1 MMSAKYMALAL
12 AVLLPGCTMAPN
24 YVRPEAPVAEAWP
37 DDLMP
42 KGTVL
47 AQPTDQLASEIGWK
61 TFFTDQH
68 LQRLIQLALDNNRDL
83 RVSALN
89 IEPAAC
95 TRYSA
100 RI

>member
-47 AQPTDQLASEIGWK
+47 AQATDQLASEIGSPISTCSGSFSLLW
-61 TFFTDQH
+61 TTTGICASP
-68 LQRLIQLALDNNRDL
+68 R
-83 RVSALN
+83 
-89 IEPAAC
+89 
-95 TRYSA
+95 
-100 RI
+100 

>member
-24 YVRPEAPVAEAWP
+24 YVRPEAPVADAWP

-47 AQPTDQLASEIGWK
+47 AQLPISW
-61 TFFTDQH
+61 
-68 LQRLIQLALDNNRDL
+68 L
-83 RVSALN
+83 RKSDGRRSSPISTCSGSFSLL
-89 IEPAAC
+89 
-95 TRYSA
+95 
-100 RI
+100 

>member
-42 KGTVL
+42 KGTVSGSFSL
-47 AQPTDQLASEIGWK
+47 LWTTTGICASP
-61 TFFTDQH
+61 
-68 LQRLIQLALDNNRDL
+68 R
-83 RVSALN
+83 
-89 IEPAAC
+89 
-95 TRYSA
+95 
-100 RI
+100 

>member
-47 AQPTDQLASEIGWK
+47 AQATDQLASEIGWK
-61 TFFTDQH
+61 TFFTDH
-68 LQRLIQLALDNNRDL
+68 PPLT
-83 RVSALN
+83 N
-89 IEPAAC
+89 ILFII
-95 TRYSA
+95 YFS
-100 RI
+100 IVY

>member
-42 KGTVL
+42 L
-47 AQPTDQLASEIGWK
+47 S
-61 TFFTDQH
+61 
-68 LQRLIQLALDNNRDL
+68 LIH
-83 RVSALN
+83 
-89 IEPAAC
+89 I
-95 TRYSA
+95 
-100 RI
+100 

>member
-47 AQPTDQLASEIGWK
+47 AQATDLAG
-61 TFFTDQH
+61 F
-68 LQRLIQLALDNNRDL
+68 
-83 RVSALN
+83 
-89 IEPAAC
+89 
-95 TRYSA
+95 
-100 RI
+100 

>member
-42 KGTVL
+42 NGTVL
-47 AQPTDQLASEIGWK
+47 AQATDQLASEIGWK
-61 TFFTDQH
+61 TFFTDSK
-68 LQRLIQLALDNNRDL
+68 
-83 RVSALN
+83 SAAKPT
-89 IEPAAC
+89 IPR
-95 TRYSA
+95 TRTSGT
-100 RI
+100 

>member
-47 AQPTDQLASEIGWK
+47 AQPTDQLASESDGRRSSPIS
-61 TFFTDQH
+61 TFSGSFSLLWTTTGICASP
-68 LQRLIQLALDNNRDL
+68 R
-83 RVSALN
+83 
-89 IEPAAC
+89 
-95 TRYSA
+95 
-100 RI
+100 

>member
-47 AQPTDQLASEIGWK
+47 AQATDQLASEIGWNCGNPQK
-61 TFFTDQH
+61 QSNLSFRIGSIVIITT
-68 LQRLIQLALDNNRDL
+68 IAL
-83 RVSALN
+83 
-89 IEPAAC
+89 PAF
-95 TRYSA
+95 
-100 RI
+100 